1 MYYNSQIHIMITFL
15 VSLIVVVDDGIVGES
30 VAAVVVSKE
39 LIIEIGTDSD
49 DVVKLLAEL
58 LNELLVVSISFSN
71 DEVSSL
77 ESDSDV
83 DLSDDVTVGVSGH
96 IMTVVDST

>member
-1 MYYNSQIHIMITFL
+1 MITFL

-77 ESDSDV
+77 ESDSAV
-83 DLSDDVTVGVSGH
+83 DLSDDVTVGVSGD

>member
-1 MYYNSQIHIMITFL
+1 MITFL

-30 VAAVVVSKE
+30 VAAIVVSKE

-77 ESDSDV
+77 ESDSAV
-83 DLSDDVTVGVSGH
+83 DLSDDVTVGVSGD
-96 IMTVVDST
+96 IRAVVDCK

>member
-1 MYYNSQIHIMITFL
+1 MITFL

-39 LIIEIGTDSD
+39 LIIEIGTDSI
-49 DVVKLLAEL
+49 VFVKLLAEL

-77 ESDSDV
+77 ESDSAV
-83 DLSDDVTVGVSGH
+83 DLSDDVTVGVSGD

>member
-1 MYYNSQIHIMITFL
+1 MYQNSQLNITFL
-15 VSLIVVVDDGIVGES
+15 VSFIVVVDNGIVDES
-30 VAAVVVSKE
+30 VATVVVSKE

-71 DEVSSL
+71 DGVSSL
-77 ESDSDV
+77 EINFAV
-83 DLSDDVTVGVSGH
+83 DLSCDVTVDVSDDV
-96 IMTVVDST
+96 MAVVDST